1 MGVAVTAV
9 TLGVFPATPLG
20 APQGDLNPAVTL
32 VETLIGIYTVP
43 QFIVTSI
50 VQIWAAAWVPVIAP
64 MAGTLA
70 AYVIATALHVF

>member
-32 VETLIGIYTVP
+32 VKTLIGIYTVP

-50 VQIWAAAWVPVIAP
+50 VQIWKAA
-64 MAGTLA
+64 
-70 AYVIATALHVF
+70 